1 MATAHY
7 DRSVTE
13 ASAASLDAPRWLNA
27 EEMRAWRAF
36 INGSQ
41 RLLEV
46 LNRELSDAHGLSLA
60 DYRILVILSE
70 APSQSVRMSELA
82 EGIVA
87 SRSRLTHQ
95 IRRLEAAGIVTR
107 QECPDDRRG
116 VLATLTPQGQCRLQE
131 AAPTHLAGVREHLI
145 DQLGAAELRTIAEV
159 FERNEAALTGE
170 TLAPL

>member
-1 MATAHY
+1 VTAARTHP
-7 DRSVTE
+7 E
-13 ASAASLDAPRWLNA
+13 SAEPRWLDA

-46 LNRELSDAHGLSLA
+46 LNRELSEAHGLSLA

-70 APSQSVRMSELA
+70 AESNSVRMSELA

-95 IRRLEAAGIVTR
+95 IRRLEVAGIVAR
-107 QECPDDRRG
+107 QDCEDDRRG
-116 VLATLTPQGQCRLQE
+116 VLATLTAEGRRRLEE
-131 AAPTHLAGVREHLI
+131 AAPTHLAGVRRHLI
-145 DQLGAAELRTIAEV
+145 DDLSAPERRTLAEV
-159 FERNEAALTGE
+159 FTRTDAAL
-170 TLAPL
+170 AD